1 MLGTDTL
8 FALTAPVQGRV
19 RRGTGATT
27 LAADVRALPPARRHR
42 RPCVPEDRQ
51 PARAP
56 RTPGRPRRGAA
67 APHPA
72 RPGRDRGGRTAARA
86 TLGHAGRRRRA
97 RKWRRGGGGVT
108 GGGGGGVITGG
119 GGVFTGGGGGG
130 GVITGGGI
138 FTGGGGGGG
147 VLSGGGVFSGG
158 GGVLSGGGVFSG
170 GTPTVLSPA
179 ALAAARTRTTTFLTA
194 DRINQLP
201 DRLDFRPTLPGSD
214 IPVSDVTEAPG
225 VEAAAFKAAA
235 VQLQARLAVQA
246 APVAVAPAAGVA
258 DARADLL
265 GGLDPAMTIPR
276 RVLATISSI
285 RPVRPP
291 TSPPT
296 DDPIEPIMA
305 APEFPHAMYGPLRD
319 LSTEH
324 LLPGLEHVPPETLA
338 LVRTNQAAIEAYLVG
353 LNHEMSRELLWRGY
367 PTDQRGSYFR
377 RFFDAAD
384 DDITAVHT
392 WAPSS
397 ALGDHGARPATVEEP
412 LVLLVR
418 GELLRRYPTA
428 VIYAMKARWDPVM
441 GRRDLE
447 ESTVLLPAVPRD
459 PAARRGVRRLRP
471 RARCRARRPRRDGR
485 PGLVLRGP
493 GTAVGAAFRVRR
505 RRRVRTRG
513 TDRLERPVVGPLRRR
528 RRRVRRPRV
537 PRPRRRPTPLAVDV
551 RRHRRPAAPLAHPR
565 RGHGGRD
572 PSAARARRRARE
584 PDAPVEAPMPDD
596 ITTIEASLEHSDND
610 VPFLLLPVRLE
621 TRFAET
627 VTGARELLI
636 RVYPDDVFVDTH
648 EPELTEAEVAAGRGV
663 LDRGV
668 GATAV
673 VVGRGRGAPTRRRAP
688 ARAGGV
694 DRDRHA
700 ADERRIR

>member
-1 MLGTDTL
+1 MQD
-8 FALTAPVQGRV
+8 AN
-19 RRGTGATT
+19 
-27 LAADVRALPPARRHR
+27 DV
-42 RPCVPEDRQ
+42 
-51 PARAP
+51 
-56 RTPGRPRRGAA
+56 PG
-67 APHPA
+67 
-72 RPGRDRGGRTAARA
+72 GG
-86 TLGHAGRRRRA
+86 GG
-97 RKWRRGGGGVT
+97 GGGGVIT

-119 GGVFTGGGGGG
+119 GGVLTGGGGG
-130 GVITGGGI
+130 GVITGGGASSR
-138 FTGGGGGGG
+138 
-147 VLSGGGVFSGG
+147 VAACCPAVV
-158 GGVLSGGGVFSG
+158 GVLSGGGVFSG

-179 ALAAARTRTTTFLTA
+179 ALAAARTRTTTFLTP

-296 DDPIEPIMA
+296 EDPIEPIMA

-397 ALGDHGARPATVEEP
+397 GAR
-412 LVLLVR
+412 R
-418 GELLRRYPTA
+418 
-428 VIYAMKARWDPVM
+428 
-441 GRRDLE
+441 
-447 ESTVLLPAVPRD
+447 S
-459 PAARRGVRRLRP
+459 
-471 RARCRARRPRRDGR
+471 
-485 PGLVLRGP
+485 
-493 GTAVGAAFRVRR
+493 
-505 RRRVRTRG
+505 
-513 TDRLERPVVGPLRRR
+513 
-528 RRRVRRPRV
+528 
-537 PRPRRRPTPLAVDV
+537 
-551 RRHRRPAAPLAHPR
+551 RRPAGDG
-565 RGHGGRD
+565 RGAAG
-572 PSAARARRRARE
+572 AARARRAV
-584 PDAPVEAPMPDD
+584 AP
-596 ITTIEASLEHSDND
+596 
-610 VPFLLLPVRLE
+610 LP
-621 TRFAET
+621 
-627 VTGARELLI
+627 
-636 RVYPDDVFVDTH
+636 
-648 EPELTEAEVAAGRGV
+648 
-663 LDRGV
+663 DRGHLRDEGALGSRD
-668 GATAV
+668 GAT
-673 VVGRGRGAPTRRRAP
+673 
-688 ARAGGV
+688 
-694 DRDRHA
+694 
-700 ADERRIR
+700 